1 MPIKA
6 LIPSTTVWL
15 QCAWFVQPAN
25 TFFKQRGTKTT
36 QFQPAQSMN
45 QNIMEKP
52 NLLLGSV
59 NAECL
64 QDWALKGSTQQSH
77 SVLAPCLP
85 LSEMQRIRLLVSALL
100 LIYVPLTA
108 EGWDIH
114 SGKYSCLKCIPSC
127 SPPQPRLAI
136 FVIQWKIKIPPYLIC
151 LLEGWIVWEHQL
163 SGKTGKEREPQ
174 PGWTSLPW

>member
-1 MPIKA
+1 
-6 LIPSTTVWL
+6 
-15 QCAWFVQPAN
+15 
-25 TFFKQRGTKTT
+25 
-36 QFQPAQSMN
+36 MN

-108 EGWDIH
+108 EG
-114 SGKYSCLKCIPSC
+114 
-127 SPPQPRLAI
+127 
-136 FVIQWKIKIPPYLIC
+136 
-151 LLEGWIVWEHQL
+151 
-163 SGKTGKEREPQ
+163 
-174 PGWTSLPW
+174 